1 MLAQRDVSAVYGRLL
16 LGSGLLS
23 EQAVLAGSGLS
34 ADYLASVD
42 YISWRELACLIRNI
56 DASQASPAWA
66 ARLGAKF
73 GMSPHGS
80 LGFASLSAPTLG
92 AAFEAVAELMAVRAS
107 AIGIELERRDERY
120 IMSLFD
126 RGEIPEVFDLAAEMV
141 LRNMETLAST
151 ILGRSPADEMVIYL
165 ARNPEGL
172 SQDLIDAFE
181 SRLILG
187 GGQNALSIPAS
198 WWRWTSPLHD
208 ESSYLGNLSKCR
220 ELMIARQEQASFA
233 HRVRA
238 VLRAYFDAQVAGQGE
253 IGPLPSLN
261 SIAAGM
267 HLTPRTLIRRLQ
279 AEDQSYKE
287 ILRDL
292 RREYARSLLRSAR
305 LSVAEVGECLGYRE
319 PANFGR
325 AFKNWYGTS
334 PAAWRRKAS

>member
-23 EQAVLAGSGLS
+23 EEAVLAGSDLS

-42 YISWRELACLIRNI
+42 YISWRELARLIRNI
-56 DASQASPAWA
+56 DASQSSPAWA

-80 LGFASLSAPTLG
+80 LGFAALSAPTLG

-107 AIGIELERRDERY
+107 AIGVELERRDERY
-120 IMSLFD
+120 ILSLFD
-126 RGEIPEVFDLAAEMV
+126 RGEIPEVFDIAAEMV
-141 LRNMETLAST
+141 LRNLETMATT
-151 ILGRSPADEMVIYL
+151 ILGRSTADEAVVYL
-165 ARNPEGL
+165 ARSPAERPE
-172 SQDLIDAFE
+172 DLVEVFE
-181 SRLILG
+181 SRLVLG
-187 GGQNALSIPAS
+187 SGQNALSVPAS

-208 ESSYLGNLSKCR
+208 ESSYVANLSKCR
-220 ELMIARQEQASFA
+220 ELVAVRQQQASFA
-233 HRVRA
+233 HQVRA
-238 VLRAYFDAQVAGQGE
+238 ELRAYFDAQVAGKSE
-253 IGPLPSLN
+253 NRPPPTLN
-261 SIAAGM
+261 SIAEGM

-279 AEDQSYKE
+279 AENQSYKE

-334 PAAWRRKAS
+334 PAAWRRKSS

>member
-1 MLAQRDVSAVYGRLL
+1 MLVQRDVSAVYGRLL
-16 LGSGLLS
+16 LGSGLIS
-23 EQAVLAGSGLS
+23 EQEMLAGSGLS
-34 ADYLASVD
+34 GEYLASVD

-56 DASQASPAWA
+56 DASQSSPAWA

-80 LGFASLSAPTLG
+80 LGFAALSAPTLG

-120 IMSLFD
+120 ILSLFD

-141 LRNMETLAST
+141 LRNLETMAST
-151 ILGRSPADEMVIYL
+151 ILGRPAADEAVIYL
-165 ARNPEGL
+165 ARRPAEHPE
-172 SQDLIDAFE
+172 DLVEAFE
-181 SRLILG
+181 SRLVLG
-187 GGQNALSIPAS
+187 NGQNALSMPAS

-220 ELMIARQEQASFA
+220 ELMSARQEQASFA
-233 HRVRA
+233 HQVRA
-238 VLRAYFDAQVAGQGE
+238 GLRTYFDAQVSGQSE
-253 IGPLPSLN
+253 NRPPPTLKR
-261 SIAAGM
+261 IAANM

-305 LSVAEVGECLGYRE
+305 LSVAEVGELLGYRE

-325 AFKNWYGTS
+325 AFKSWYGTS
-334 PAAWRRKAS
+334 PAAWRKKAS